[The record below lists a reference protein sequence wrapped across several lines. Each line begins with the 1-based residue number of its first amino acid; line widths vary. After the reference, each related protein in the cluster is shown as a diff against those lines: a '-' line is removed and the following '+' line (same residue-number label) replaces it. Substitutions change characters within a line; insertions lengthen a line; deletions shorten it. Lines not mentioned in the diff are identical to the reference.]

1 MERKNA
7 WSKYPEGKKR
17 DKVFAFAEEY
27 RQFISNAKT
36 ERECTTFFEE
46 EAKKAGFK
54 TTTPG
59 FQLRKL
65 LSDMA
70 TVLLMYTR
78 KSARHISR
86 M

>member
-46 EAKKAGFK
+46 EAKKIFFRDHANEEY
-54 TTTPG
+54 
-59 FQLRKL
+59 
-65 LSDMA
+65 DMKDFEI
-70 TVLLMYTR
+70 TSI
-78 KSARHISR
+78 KEN
-86 M
+86 